1 MTEVRSEPGA
11 PAHIPLRLLLA
22 ADGILLAS
30 SGVVFPLLP
39 EIQERNHL
47 PTWSLGVI
55 SGASFVA
62 GIIAVILISPL
73 ADRGHAKRLL
83 IGGMGLGVVALLA
96 FPFAGS
102 VIALAAARALEGVA
116 VGMVSPA
123 VRATLVALDTSRAGE
138 RLARVAAVET
148 AGFTLAPVLGAG
160 LARIGGLALPFI
172 VLAIALLI
180 CALVVSR
187 RCPTIPA
194 RATADSPRLAFG
206 LLRLR
211 PVRIALL
218 LAVVLWL
225 PIGTYDALWARYLE
239 DRGATA
245 VFVGITLSLYGV
257 PFAVASGWGGR
268 LVDRIGPMPAV
279 KRSMWVVVPM
289 IAFYGR
295 LAQPWAIA
303 ALGLIEATANAVAF
317 PAASTAMARACP
329 PAQLAAGQ
337 GLASAASQFAAGF
350 AAFAAAPAY
359 ASLGSERTFG
369 GVALVM
375 AAIVGAAVWMSRGTG
390 HKLPMAPHSPAA
402 P

>member
-1 MTEVRSEPGA
+1 MTEVRSEPCA

-102 VIALAAARALEGVA
+102 VIALAAARALEG
-116 VGMVSPA
+116 
-123 VRATLVALDTSRAGE
+123 
-138 RLARVAAVET
+138 
-148 AGFTLAPVLGAG
+148 
-160 LARIGGLALPFI
+160 LALPFI
-172 VLAIALLI
+172 VLAIALLT

-194 RATADSPRLAFG
+194 RATPDSPCLAFG

-225 PIGTYDALWARYLE
+225 PIGTYDSLWARYLE

-257 PFAVASGWGGR
+257 PFAIASGWGGR

-279 KRSMWVVVPM
+279 KRAMWIVVPM

-329 PAQLAAGQ
+329 PEQLAAGQ
-337 GLASAASQFAAGF
+337 GLASAASQFAAGL
-350 AAFAAAPAY
+350 AAFAAAPA
-359 ASLGSERTFG
+359 
-369 GVALVM
+369 
-375 AAIVGAAVWMSRGTG
+375 
-390 HKLPMAPHSPAA
+390 
-402 P
+402 